1 MLRRIS
7 LVILIVAAL
16 GAGAVIAAE
25 GQKEKAKTKEQ
36 ADKSQKEKE
45 NVWTEP
51 SQGLFPVEVYSGE
64 GGYLGVYL
72 EEVTSDRTKELGLRE
87 ERGAIVM
94 KVVSGSPAE
103 KSGLKENDVIVSFN
117 GRRVDSV
124 RELQRLLNETP
135 ADRSIQIEVIRG
147 GARQTVAATLSKRSF
162 HGFGGTLSQ
171 GVDDKFFKQRDGMEE
186 LKRSEDW
193 LKQYQGRID
202 SFPRDF
208 GDFTFVNP
216 GDYAL
221 FGGTRLGIS
230 AESLT
235 DQLAEFF
242 GVKDNKGALVASVQE
257 NSPAAK
263 AGLKAGDVIIA
274 VDNERVENVRGLIK
288 ALSQK
293 KEGTIA
299 MKVVRN
305 RTEQTINVTLEKS
318 EPLTPKRRA
327 IAYRHPMLVV

>member
-7 LVILIVAAL
+7 LVILIITAL
-16 GAGAVIAAE
+16 GAVAVIAAAA
-25 GQKEKAKTKEQ
+25 QKDKAKAKEQ
-36 ADKSQKEKE
+36 SEIKSQKDKEK
-45 NVWTEP
+45 T
-51 SQGLFPVEVYSGE
+51 SSDSAQGLFPLEWTSGD
-64 GGYLGVYL
+64 GYLGVYL
-72 EEVTSDRTKELGLRE
+72 EEVTSERTKELGLTE

-94 KVVSGSPAE
+94 KVVADSPAA

-135 ADRSIQIEVIRG
+135 PDRSVQIEVIRG
-147 GARQTVAATLSKRSF
+147 GSRQTVAATLSKRSF

-171 GVDDKFFKQRDGMEE
+171 GFDDKLFNRQDMDQ
-186 LKRSEDW
+186 LKRSEEL
-193 LKQYQGRID
+193 LKEYKGRID
-202 SFPRDF
+202 VFPRDF
-208 GDFTFVNP
+208 GDFNNVNP
-216 GDYAL
+216 GEFAL

-263 AGLKAGDVIIA
+263 GGLKAGDVIIA
-274 VDNERVENVRGLIK
+274 VDNDRVENVRGLIK
-288 ALSQK
+288 ALSDK

-299 MKVVRN
+299 LKVIRN
-305 RTEQTINVTLEKS
+305 RAEQIITVTLEKP
-318 EPLTPKRRA
+318 EPATPRRRA
-327 IAYRHPMLVV
+327 IAYRHPMLVI